1 MAGARA
7 LAYQAMCGIGAAL
20 LGFAAMAVV
29 AALGLAA
36 LSPGTWE
43 AASPALVAAV
53 VTAAVSGGPFVL
65 AASPGTG
72 AEGLPLGL
80 RAELTVTPLGVAG
93 AGALVLVLALLHGRP
108 RPASAAVASGVDTAQ
123 VDTAQAVDTADAGRP
138 SPAAAQAIRIMSSLV
153 ACLALLALTAAA
165 ARGTVVL
172 GAGGLRAAFE
182 PRTQSVAAGGLVRV
196 GLVLLICPALA
207 RLTPTRPAVRA
218 AVRAV
223 LGVCAGVALVATLL
237 GVTAALPALPGAGL
251 AVLGAPNAA
260 FGALS
265 ATAGS
270 SSASGPGETISGL
283 TALMPGLALRPPG
296 AGGPAWTGTPVP
308 RSGGAW
314 VWGVWA
320 GGAALAVLAGVLAA
334 VLTPASAR
342 RTPRTAVY
350 AAMWTGLVVAVAVP
364 VLAALSAVSLDVT
377 ATLQGRVLPVARL
390 GSDPW
395 EAAWRAVLL
404 MVPPAALLASSG
416 AALAG
421 RVRVLA
427 AHRPVRRA

>member
-36 LSPGTWE
+36 LSPGTLE

-123 VDTAQAVDTADAGRP
+123 VDTAQAVDTADVGRP
-138 SPAAAQAIRIMSSLV
+138 SPAAAQAIRIVSSLV

-182 PRTQSVAAGGLVRV
+182 PRTQSVAVGGLVRV

-207 RLTPTRPAVRA
+207 RLTPTRPVRA

-260 FGALS
+260 FAALS

-270 SSASGPGETISGL
+270 SSASGPGETISSL

-296 AGGPAWTGTPVP
+296 AGGPAWTGTHVP
-308 RSGGAW
+308 QTGGAW
-314 VWGVWA
+314 VWGAWA

-334 VLTPASAR
+334 VLTPASAC

>member
-7 LAYQAMCGIGAAL
+7 LAYHAMCGIGAAL

-53 VTAAVSGGPFVL
+53 VTAAVSGGPFIL

-72 AEGLPLGL
+72 ADVLPLGL

-108 RPASAAVASGVDTAQ
+108 RPASAAVAHGMDTVPA
-123 VDTAQAVDTADAGRP
+123 VEAVQAVDAGRP
-138 SPAAAQAIRIMSSLV
+138 SPAAAQAIRIVSSLA

-172 GAGGLRAAFE
+172 GAGGIRAAFE
-182 PRTQSVAAGGLVRV
+182 PRAQSVASGGLVRV
-196 GLVLLICPALA
+196 GLVLLICLALA
-207 RLTPTRPAVRA
+207 RPTPTRPAVRA
-218 AVRAV
+218 TVRAV
-223 LGVCAGVALVATLL
+223 LGVCAGVALAATLL

-265 ATAGS
+265 AAAGS

-283 TALMPGLALRPPG
+283 TTLMPGFAPRPPG
-296 AGGPAWTGTPVP
+296 ASGPAWTGTPVP
-308 RSGGAW
+308 QTGGAW
-314 VWGVWA
+314 VWAVWA

-334 VLTPASAR
+334 VLTPASAY

-390 GSDPW
+390 GTGPW

-404 MVPPAALLASSG
+404 TVPPAALLAASG

>member
-7 LAYQAMCGIGAAL
+7 LAYQALCGIGAAL
-20 LGFAAMAVV
+20 LGFAAMTVV

-43 AASPALVAAV
+43 AASPALVAAF

-72 AEGLPLGL
+72 ADVLPLGL

-108 RPASAAVASGVDTAQ
+108 RPASAAVVHGM
-123 VDTAQAVDTADAGRP
+123 DTAQAVDTVDAGRP
-138 SPAAAQAIRIMSSLV
+138 YPAAARAIRIVSSMA

-182 PRTQSVAAGGLVRV
+182 PRAQSVAAGGLVRV
-196 GLVLLICPALA
+196 GLVLLICLALA
-207 RLTPTRPAVRA
+207 RPTPIRPAVRA

-237 GVTAALPALPGAGL
+237 GVAAALPALPGAGL

-270 SSASGPGETISGL
+270 SSASGPGETIAGL
-283 TALMPGLALRPPG
+283 TTLMPGLALRPPG
-296 AGGPAWTGTPVP
+296 AGGPARTGTPMP
-308 RSGGAW
+308 QTGGAW

-320 GGAALAVLAGVLAA
+320 GGSALAVLAGVLAA
-334 VLTPASAR
+334 VLTPASAF

-377 ATLQGRVLPVARL
+377 ATVEGRVLPVARL
-390 GSDPW
+390 GTDPW

-404 MVPPAALLASSG
+404 MVPPAALLAASG